1 MGEACSNV
9 GSWTEEMHFPPNVG
23 PAWYAV
29 QTSYRCE
36 QRVASGLTAKGFNT
50 YLPLV
55 REVHFWKDRRKVIDV
70 PAFGGYLFVHCEPN
84 VRNRVRVLETSGIL
98 RMLGGNHAPSQVSD
112 LEIEDVRRA
121 LGSGVPCER
130 CDALIPGTLVRVK
143 RGALAGVR
151 GRVTRIKNSLR
162 LVIAISAFA
171 QAISAELSLDD
182 VEPMDESSMPTYSYQ
197 EN

>member
-1 MGEACSNV
+1 MGEACLSIDK
-9 GSWTEEMHFPPNVG
+9 WTEEKCFSTDNG
-23 PAWYAV
+23 LAWYAV

-36 QRVASGLTAKGFNT
+36 QRVASGLSAKGFST
-50 YLPLV
+50 YLPLI
-55 REVHFWKDRRKVIDV
+55 REVHEWKDRRKTVDV

-84 VRNRVRVLETSGIL
+84 LRNRVRVLETNGIL
-98 RMLGGNHAPSQVSD
+98 RMLGGNHTPSPVSD

-130 CDALIPGTLVRVK
+130 CDAPAPGTLVEVM

-151 GRVTRIKNSLR
+151 GRVARIKNSFR
-162 LVIAISAFA
+162 LVITISAFA

-182 VEPMDESSMPTYSYQ
+182 VESIDESFRPNYSYQ